1 MKPFETFGEYM
12 FHLLF
17 APLKSGKR
25 AVNQFWIFFR
35 VIGREFDELKA
46 AFFRLREEANAASA
60 SELMLNVHGQDRG
73 MARIA
78 GEDAESYRR
87 RLVMQGVVSTWG
99 GTKKGILYALA
110 SMGWDRSY
118 IEPAAT
124 QDPERWAEFVVYLGS
139 SSESSI
145 PSLEAIDAQIR
156 KVKEASSRPDY
167 GLEERKVIEIRNASR
182 AGMFEY
188 RICGRFRCGQ
198 KLKRE
203 EQA

>member
-25 AVNQFWIFFR
+25 AANQFWVFFR
-35 VIGREFDELKA
+35 VIGRDFDDLKSA
-46 AFFRLREEANAASA
+46 IFRLREEADVASA
-60 SELMLNVHGQDRG
+60 SEVMLKVHGQDRD

-87 RLVMQGVVSTWG
+87 RLVMKGVVSTWS

-110 SMGWDRSY
+110 AMGWDRSY
-118 IEPAAT
+118 IEPAAK
-124 QDPERWAEFVVYLGS
+124 QDADRWAEFIVYLGS
-139 SSESSI
+139 STESSI
-145 PSLEAIDAQIR
+145 PNLEDIDAEIR

-167 GLEERKVIEIRNASR
+167 GLEERKVVEIQSASR

-203 EQA
+203 EQV

>member
-25 AVNQFWIFFR
+25 AANQFWVFFR
-35 VIGREFDELKA
+35 VIGRDFDDLKSA
-46 AFFRLREEANAASA
+46 IFQLREEANVASA
-60 SELMLNVHGQDRG
+60 SEVMLKVHGQDRD

-87 RLVMQGVVSTWG
+87 RLVMKGVVSTWS
-99 GTKKGILYALA
+99 GTQKGILYALA
-110 SMGWDRSY
+110 AMGWDRSY
-118 IEPAAT
+118 IEPAAK
-124 QDPERWAEFVVYLGS
+124 QDPERWAEFIVYLGS
-139 SSESSI
+139 STESSI
-145 PSLEAIDAQIR
+145 PNLEDIDAEIR

-167 GLEERKVIEIRNASR
+167 GLEERKVVEIQSASR
-182 AGMFEY
+182 VGMFEY

-203 EQA
+203 EQV